1 MFSTKYRGITMPDG
15 TTLQSSVTMDMS
27 DYPDQRMNALFL
39 GVILDVIPSDADK
52 NRSGF
57 QTTDRRGYRHECT
70 VLVTDDGQHGYMLL
84 ENVAITPD
92 APIGLDDY
100 AEKLPKGSSALFDGE
115 EFDSN
120 LKQIDPY
127 DLDGDWCV
135 VGFLGGRIDS
145 PFVVRWWP
153 NARNPFDPATSGV
166 AGDET
171 SLVQLGRYFRRINGV
186 ETVINPRGDIIVSTT
201 YCGAA
206 LNPGG
211 EQTFGRFPR
220 NENPEVGGSIRL
232 YVKPTQTFE
241 IDFNPQQDGIG
252 ALDAPDANLPQTNP
266 PQTDPEPEE
275 TGELPAESF
284 IYLDREVLDVY
295 VPVTASIVSQDNIL
309 LKAVNYISIATDGDA
324 DYIDLTSNTKIT
336 LESTKIY
343 LGQAAEDAEADPV
356 LLGEEHRTWLRDV
369 CVVLSPFGPL
379 KIDPAT
385 LGSPYDAT
393 QSVKSFVE

>member
-1 MFSTKYRGITMPDG
+1 
-15 TTLQSSVTMDMS
+15 MDMS

-39 GVILDVIPSDADK
+39 GVILDIIPSDSDK

-57 QTTDRRGYRHECT
+57 QTTDRQGYRHECT

-100 AEKLPKGSSALFDGE
+100 AEKLPKGSSVLFDGE
-115 EFDSN
+115 EFDAN

-135 VGFLGGRIDS
+135 IGFLGGRIDS
-145 PFVVRWWP
+145 PFIVRWWP

-171 SLVQLGRYFRRINGV
+171 SFVQLGRYFRRINGV
-186 ETVINPRGDIIVSTT
+186 ETVINSSGDIIISTT
-201 YCGAA
+201 YCGSA

-220 NENPEVGGSIRL
+220 NVNEEVGGSVRL

-252 ALDAPDANLPQTNP
+252 VLDAPDANLPQTNP
-266 PQTDPEPEE
+266 PQTEPAPEE

-284 IYLDREVLDVY
+284 LYFDREVLDVY
-295 VPVTASIVSQDNIL
+295 IPVTASIVSQDNIL
-309 LKAVNYISIATDGDA
+309 LKAVNYISIATDGDE
-324 DYIDLTSNTKIT
+324 DYIDLTSNVKIT

-343 LGQAAEDAEADPV
+343 LGQAAEDDEEDPV
-356 LLGEEHRTWLRDV
+356 LLGEKMREWFGSTGAHQI
-369 CVVLSPFGPL
+369 LSPFGPL
-379 KIDPAT
+379 KVDPAS
-385 LGSPYDAT
+385 LEAPYDDIE
-393 QSVKSFVE
+393 SKKSFVE